1 MSPHNQES
9 REKAI
14 SYLRGRGIHILD
26 GKFRP
31 TDAPSTNV
39 AETIRRY
46 RQQVE
51 NLKPKLVKMRK

>member
-1 MSPHNQES
+1 MSNED
-9 REKAI
+9 KVKAAI
-14 SYLRGRGIHILD
+14 SYLKERNLYLLD